1 MFFLVAEFLLLLFSF
16 FFSLQTSVIVF
27 FGGCGCEKK
36 VGLVSVAAVVVVV
49 CFVCV
54 GGCVFLFGCASVSS
68 LLLYLYA
75 KNYVVSVSEYVSKE
89 VMKTMMG
96 L

>member
-1 MFFLVAEFLLLLFSF
+1 
-16 FFSLQTSVIVF
+16 VIVF
-27 FGGCGCEKK
+27 FGGCEKK

-49 CFVCV
+49 CVCVCVCV

-75 KNYVVSVSEYVSKE
+75 KNYVVCVSEYVSKE
-89 VMKTMMG
+89 VMKTMMV

>member
-1 MFFLVAEFLLLLFSF
+1 LCVY
-16 FFSLQTSVIVF
+16 
-27 FGGCGCEKK
+27 
-36 VGLVSVAAVVVVV
+36 
-49 CFVCV
+49 VCV

-75 KNYVVSVSEYVSKE
+75 KNYVVCVSEYVSKE
-89 VMKTMMG
+89 VMKTMMV

>member
-1 MFFLVAEFLLLLFSF
+1 
-16 FFSLQTSVIVF
+16 VIVF

-54 GGCVFLFGCASVSS
+54 CVCVCVCVWRCVFLFGCASVSS

-89 VMKTMMG
+89 LMKKMMV

>member
-1 MFFLVAEFLLLLFSF
+1 MDVRRKLDLFPLLL
-16 FFSLQTSVIVF
+16 SLCVY
-27 FGGCGCEKK
+27 
-36 VGLVSVAAVVVVV
+36 
-49 CFVCV
+49 VCV

-75 KNYVVSVSEYVSKE
+75 KNYVVCVSEYVSKE
-89 VMKTMMG
+89 VMKTMMV

>member
-1 MFFLVAEFLLLLFSF
+1 
-16 FFSLQTSVIVF
+16 VIVF
-27 FGGCGCEKK
+27 FGGCEKK

-49 CFVCV
+49 CVCVCV
-54 GGCVFLFGCASVSS
+54 GGGGGVFLFGCASVSS

-75 KNYVVSVSEYVSKE
+75 KIYVVYFSEYVSKE
-89 VMKTMMG
+89 VMKTMMV